1 MFADKSNQFNHYT
14 WIVPNKSTLKIGE
27 SPLTVNLINH
37 DGEWALPIP
46 GDISP
51 KYESYHVFQTE
62 EGVILC
68 VPLRALK

>member
-1 MFADKSNQFNHYT
+1 MTVKLVNH
-14 WIVPNKSTLKIGE
+14 VE
-27 SPLTVNLINH
+27 
-37 DGEWALPIP
+37 EWALPIP

-68 VPLRALK
+68 VPVKVLSES